1 MALQLNAGVNA
12 QCHPE
17 DNDSMW
23 WDLGCLRKCN
33 GTLDKSCFTTKECE
47 GCGRDYHCVCLAKM
61 KWPLDGEKCM
71 IDGAWYCKNCF
82 DMYQEGYKNA
92 KEDADLV
99 SWSATWSRGRSSSSC
114 ARSAR
119 RSTTTWCATSLA
131 ASAVASRLTRPTT
144 WGSTSRAAR
153 SGNYNSFCRV
163 AGCTRD
169 KGFAKATRRD
179 AHEKTCRTRMANHQF
194 STAMQNLLPAE
205 SQLTDVLGL
214 DSVPAITTASDT
226 AAPAAV

>member
-23 WDLGCLRKCN
+23 WNLGCLRKCN

-82 DMYQEGYKNA
+82 ELWEEATQVA
-92 KEDADLV
+92 KDKFEAEAAMQPAAAT
-99 SWSATWSRGRSSSSC
+99 SPSSIAAAYRSATT
-114 ARSAR
+114 A
-119 RSTTTWCATSLA
+119 
-131 ASAVASRLTRPTT
+131 
-144 WGSTSRAAR
+144 
-153 SGNYNSFCRV
+153 RV
-163 AGCTRD
+163 AT
-169 KGFAKATRRD
+169 
-179 AHEKTCRTRMANHQF
+179 
-194 STAMQNLLPAE
+194 
-205 SQLTDVLGL
+205 V
-214 DSVPAITTASDT
+214 
-226 AAPAAV
+226 